1 MTPAT
6 VEQKLFD
13 GLDGTFEIRDSAGAI
28 VESKRLRP
36 FVDEYGPADHET
48 LLVFFDPFAKG
59 DYEATIDV
67 VSGAPALA
75 GRDQVVYAKYQ
86 LCGLELLP
94 AYLTGALGIASGV
107 FGLLIGLL
115 VVKVRGL
122 RKSN

>member
-59 DYEATIDV
+59 DYEAKIV
-67 VSGAPALA
+67 VANGAPALA
-75 GRDQVVYAKYQ
+75 DREQLVYAKYQ

-94 AYLTGALGIASGV
+94 AYLIGALGIGSGI
-107 FGLLIGLL
+107 FGLLIGLIVL
-115 VVKVRGL
+115 KVRGS
-122 RKSN
+122 RTSN